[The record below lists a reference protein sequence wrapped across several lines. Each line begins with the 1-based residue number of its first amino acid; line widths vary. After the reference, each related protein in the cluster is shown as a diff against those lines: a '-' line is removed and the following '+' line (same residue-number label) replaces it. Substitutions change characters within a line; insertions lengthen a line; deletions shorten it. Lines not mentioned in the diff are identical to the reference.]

1 MVKGASDSII
11 QNWRGVRLASRSPKP
26 SRSLRLWRDLAEIIR
41 MRIAKKLNLIKRLQ
55 GRI

>member
-11 QNWRGVRLASRSPKP
+11 QNWRGVRLASKSPKP
-26 SRSLRLWRDLAEIIR
+26 SRSLRLWRALAEMIR

>member
-11 QNWRGVRLASRSPKP
+11 QNWRGSRLASRSPKP
-26 SRSLRLWRDLAEIIR
+26 SISLRLWRDLAEIIR